1 MQPASNYGT
10 HRRSRLVNDLD
21 EVIAFANHL
30 LQCLKCKNYEFC

>member
-1 MQPASNYGT
+1 
-10 HRRSRLVNDLD
+10 VNDLD